1 MKDIRQGIDQGMNEA
16 SSTDCQGWSK
26 EVESMKPRMAQ
37 VLSNIDPTLSY
48 GEADFASVDVVVE
61 AVVENPKVKKIVLAE
76 VESKCKEGTILC
88 SNTSTISITSL
99 AEGLKHPENFCGMH
113 FSIKYTA

>member
-1 MKDIRQGIDQGMNEA
+1 MNEA
-16 SSTDCQGWSK
+16 AKLTAKLVKRGKID
-26 EVESMKPRMAQ
+26 EARMAQ

-48 GEADFASVDVVVE
+48 GEADFADVDVVVE
-61 AVVENPKVKKIVLAE
+61 AVVENPKIKKIVLAE

-99 AEGLKHPENFCGMH
+99 VKD
-113 FSIKYTA
+113 